1 MIAGRRPGLAALLV
15 PVVVLGLLV
24 WTTDPHD
31 LAARLAAADPRWLAP
46 GLGLLWCQT
55 VLSALRWRVTSR
67 ALGHDVPAGLALRE
81 YFVAQLV
88 NQVMPGGIAG
98 DALRAHRARGVAGG
112 LWPAAGAVAL
122 ERLAGQVFM
131 VGALAIGLALGSSLD
146 WPTGLRGLALAG
158 VSVAALLLATALLAR
173 RPSWLAAAG
182 AGLRRGVLAPS
193 VLPVQGV
200 LGVAIVTLN
209 LAAFAAAA
217 RATGTILSPAEVMA
231 LVPLI
236 LTAMLIPLGLAGW
249 GWREG
254 AAAVL
259 FPLAGAAPA
268 AGVAAAA
275 AFGGLILVSSLPG
288 LIWLMRAPRPL
299 PLLRER

>member
-1 MIAGRRPGLAALLV
+1 MTARRRPGLAVLLV
-15 PVVVLGLLV
+15 PVVVLGLLI
-24 WTTDPHD
+24 WGTDPRD
-31 LAARLAAADPRWLAP
+31 LAARLAAADPGWLAL

-55 VLSALRWRVTSR
+55 VLSALRWRVTAR
-67 ALGHDVPAGLALRE
+67 ALGQDLPAGLALGE

-88 NQVMPGGIAG
+88 NQVMPGGVTG

-112 LWPAAGAVAL
+112 LWPALGAVAL

-131 VGALAIGLALGSSLD
+131 LGALAIGLVLGSALD
-146 WPTGLRGLALAG
+146 WPEGLRALALAG
-158 VSVAALLLATALLAR
+158 VAVAALMLAMALVAR

-182 AGLRRGVLAPS
+182 AGLRRGVLAPA
-193 VLPVQGV
+193 VLPMQGL

-217 RATGTILSPAEVMA
+217 RATGTSLSPVEVLA

-236 LTAMLIPLGLAGW
+236 LTAMLVPLGLAGW

-254 AAAVL
+254 AAAAL

-268 AGVAAAA
+268 AGIAAAA

-288 LIWLMRAPRPL
+288 LIWLTRTPRPL
-299 PLLRER
+299 PLLREH